1 MAPLGET
8 YCTFPIIHASLLVAI
23 STNDDGVQVN
33 KTKRSAT
40 DKFKRNKFVE
50 LLKTFEVNMTTITNK
65 FPEIQVR
72 GTFYRTIYKR
82 T

>member
-8 YCTFPIIHASLLVAI
+8 HCTFPIIHASLLVAI

-65 FPEIQVR
+65 FPEIQER
-72 GTFYRTIYKR
+72 ENFL
-82 T
+82 